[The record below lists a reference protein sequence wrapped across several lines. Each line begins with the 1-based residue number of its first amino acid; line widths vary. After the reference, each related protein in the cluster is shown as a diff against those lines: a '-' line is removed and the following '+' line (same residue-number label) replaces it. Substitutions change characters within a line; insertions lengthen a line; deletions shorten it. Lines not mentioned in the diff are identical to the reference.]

1 MTEPYEKSKPKAE
14 LRGLI
19 FHIIHGSFVD
29 GHGIRT
35 TVFLKGCPLRC
46 LWCCNPEGQQ
56 VFAELK
62 VTASKCDGCG
72 RCVPVCPAGAI
83 QIRPEWEKDRVKI
96 DRAKCNNCLKCT
108 EVCYKGALERF
119 GEYYTV
125 DELFEI
131 VKKDEQYYRASGG
144 GVTIG
149 GGELTFQ
156 SDFTLAFLKKCRE
169 NYIHTAV
176 DTCGQTVNSDG
187 LKILEEADLVLYDIK
202 GLDPEEHFKNTGVS
216 NETIVYNLEH
226 LDALGKDIIIR
237 LPVIPGYTDSDQNLQ
252 ATAEFLAGLKS
263 IERVDLLAYHEY
275 GRVKYDQ
282 LGKPYRIQVKSPT
295 QERMESIKGLFER
308 SGLKVQLGG

>member
-1 MTEPYEKSKPKAE
+1 MTQLSENSKKTTG
-14 LRGLI
+14 LKGLI

-56 VFAELK
+56 VFPELK
-62 VTASKCDGCG
+62 LTAAKCDGCG
-72 RCVPVCPAGAI
+72 KCVPVCPSGAI
-83 QIRPEWEKDRVKI
+83 QIRPEWEQSRIKI
-96 DRAKCNNCLKCT
+96 DRAVCDNCLKCT
-108 EVCYKGALERF
+108 GVCYKGALESF

-125 DELFEI
+125 DELFDI
-131 VKKDEQYYRASGG
+131 VKKDEQYYRSSGG

-156 SDFTLAFLKKCRE
+156 PEFTHAFLKKCRE

-176 DTCGQTVNSDG
+176 DTCGQTVNSEG
-187 LKILEEADLVLYDIK
+187 QQILEEADLVLYDLK
-202 GLDPEEHFKNTGVS
+202 GLDPAEHFRNTGVS
-216 NETIVYNLEH
+216 NEIIIANLEH
-226 LDALGKDIIIR
+226 LNTLGKDIIIR
-237 LPVIPGYTDSDQNLQ
+237 LPIIPGYTDSDQNLR

-263 IERVDLLAYHEY
+263 VERVDLLAYHEY

-282 LGKPYRIQVKSPT
+282 LGKPYRLQVQSPD
-295 QERMESIKGLFER
+295 QERMDSIKTLFE
-308 SGLKVQLGG
+308 SYGLKVQMGG